1 MTDDDIEACIFDLI
15 ETNMV
20 GEDRDLVR
28 EWLVLRF
35 AAYRMASKLWYFDLN
50 DFGPEAI
57 SRMVELGLKAKG

>member
-28 EWLVLRF
+28 EWLVLP
-35 AAYRMASKLWYFDLN
+35 AYRMASKLGYIDLN